1 MKTMSKIWAPLSLA
15 LLSPAARADKYGVAE
30 AMAENGSSWGAVA
43 LVINVLVVMYVRS
56 KK

>member
-43 LVINVLVVMYVRS
+43 LVIIVLVVMYVRS